1 MAIETK
7 KENPAV
13 DEYNYSTF
21 TTSEARGRTRQF
33 AEILHAGDEA
43 PDFELPTPEG
53 ERIRLSSLRGRKH
66 VLLEFGS
73 IT

>member
-1 MAIETK
+1 M
-7 KENPAV
+7 P
-13 DEYNYSTF
+13 DDYNYTTF
-21 TTSEARGRTRQF
+21 TMSEARGKSRQF

-43 PDFELPTPEG
+43 PDFELPTLEG
-53 ERIRLSSLRGRKH
+53 EMVRLSSFRGRKH

>member
-1 MAIETK
+1 M
-7 KENPAV
+7 AV
-13 DEYNYSTF
+13 DARTAYNYERF
-21 TTSEARGRTRQF
+21 TRSEGAGRTDDFKNKLR
-33 AEILHAGDEA
+33 AGDEA

-53 ERIRLSSLRGRKH
+53 ELVRLSSFRGKSH

>member
-1 MAIETK
+1 MAVEIQHATS
-7 KENPAV
+7 
-13 DEYNYSTF
+13 YNYDTF
-21 TTSEARGRTRQF
+21 TRSEGAGRTDDFKNQLR
-33 AEILHAGDEA
+33 AGDDA

-53 ERIRLSSLRGRKH
+53 EIIQLSSFRGRKH